1 MPKKKKKIGS
11 YPNAM
16 IIMSLTAAL
25 FLIGFCG
32 LLVIQSK
39 KLVSIIRQ
47 NIEVRVFV
55 DKSVTKEGQDSLLN
69 VLKTKPYVL
78 NYIVNNTDASNPITF
93 VSKEEAAKEF
103 IEGTKED
110 FTAFLGANPL
120 RDSYRVKIGEDYF
133 EETKLQLI
141 KKDIEKSPGVYE
153 VVYQEDLADNINR
166 NVTKIYAVL
175 ASFALI
181 MLIIIVLLV
190 NNTIKLAIYSQRFL
204 IRSMQLV
211 GATNG
216 FIQRPY
222 ILRGAMQGTIG
233 GILAGGLLIGLQ
245 QIAVRNVE
253 GLAMLQEY
261 NKLAILVG
269 VVLTLGILI
278 GIASTY
284 QSLARYL
291 RMALDDLY

>member
-1 MPKKKKKIGS
+1 MPKKKKIGS

-16 IIMSLTAAL
+16 IVMSLTAAL

-47 NIEVRVFV
+47 NIEVRVFL
-55 DKSVTKEGQDSLLN
+55 DKEETKAGQDSILSVIKAKPF
-69 VLKTKPYVL
+69 VLTSTEVK
-78 NYIVNNTDASNPITF
+78 PITF

-110 FTAFLGANPL
+110 FVTFLGENPL
-120 RDSYRVKIGEDYF
+120 RDSYRVKIQEDYF
-133 EETKLQLI
+133 EEAKLQQI
-141 KKDIEKSPGVYE
+141 KKELETIKGVYE

-166 NVTKIYAVL
+166 NVTKIYVVL

-222 ILRGAMQGTIG
+222 VMRGAIQGLIG
-233 GILAGGLLIGLQ
+233 GVLAGALLIGLQ
-245 QIAVRNVE
+245 QLAVRNVE
-253 GLAMLQEY
+253 GLGMLQEY
-261 NKLAILVG
+261 NKIIILVG
-269 VVLTLGILI
+269 SVLLLGILI
-278 GIASTY
+278 GVSSTY

>member
-1 MPKKKKKIGS
+1 MPKKKKIGS

-16 IIMSLTAAL
+16 IVMSLTAAL

-47 NIEVRVFV
+47 NIEVRVFIN
-55 DKSVTKEGQDSLLN
+55 KEVSKAGQDSILQIIQSRPF
-69 VLKTKPYVL
+69 VLKSTETK
-78 NYIVNNTDASNPITF
+78 AITF

-110 FTAFLGANPL
+110 FATFLGENPL
-120 RDSYRVKIGEDYF
+120 RDSYRVKIQEDYF
-133 EETKLQLI
+133 EEAKLQQI
-141 KKDIEKSPGVYE
+141 KKELDQVKGVYE

-166 NVTKIYAVL
+166 NVTKIYIVL
-175 ASFALI
+175 ASFALV

-216 FIQRPY
+216 FIQKPY
-222 ILRGAMQGTIG
+222 VLRGAIQGLVG
-233 GILAGGLLIGLQ
+233 GVVAALLLIGLQ
-245 QIAVRNVE
+245 QLAVRNVE

-261 NKLAILVG
+261 DKIVILVASVLGLG
-269 VVLTLGILI
+269 VAI
-278 GIASTY
+278 GVASTY

-291 RMALDDLY
+291 RMTLDDLY

>member
-1 MPKKKKKIGS
+1 MPKKKKIGS

-16 IIMSLTAAL
+16 IVMSLTAAL

-47 NIEVRVFV
+47 NIEVRVFLN
-55 DKSVTKEGQDSLLN
+55 KEETKTGQDSILN
-69 VLKTKPYVL
+69 IIKSKPYVL
-78 NYIVNNTDASNPITF
+78 TSTEVKPITF

-110 FTAFLGANPL
+110 FVTFLGENPL
-120 RDSYRVKIGEDYF
+120 RDSYRVKIQEDYF
-133 EETKLQLI
+133 EEAKLQLI
-141 KKDIEKSPGVYE
+141 KKDLEKIKGVYE
-153 VVYQEDLADNINR
+153 IVYQEDLADNINR
-166 NVTKIYAVL
+166 NVTKIYVVL

-222 ILRGAMQGTIG
+222 VMRGAIQGLIG
-233 GILAGGLLIGLQ
+233 GVLAGALLIGLQ
-245 QIAVRNVE
+245 QLAVRNVE

-261 NKLAILVG
+261 DKIVILVASVLSLG
-269 VVLTLGILI
+269 VLI
-278 GIASTY
+278 GISSTY

>member
-1 MPKKKKKIGS
+1 MPKKKKIGS

-16 IIMSLTAAL
+16 IVMSLTAAL

-47 NIEVRVFV
+47 NIEVRVFI
-55 DKSVTKEGQDSLLN
+55 DKQVSKAGQDSILHIIQAKPF
-69 VLKTKPYVL
+69 VLKSTETK
-78 NYIVNNTDASNPITF
+78 AITF

-110 FTAFLGANPL
+110 FGSFLGENPL
-120 RDSYRVKIGEDYF
+120 RDSYRVKIQEDYF
-133 EETKLQLI
+133 EEAKLQQI
-141 KKDIEKSPGVYE
+141 KKELDQVKGVYE

-166 NVTKIYAVL
+166 NVTKIYIVL

-222 ILRGAMQGTIG
+222 VMRGAIQGLIG
-233 GILAGGLLIGLQ
+233 GLIAAILLIGLQ
-245 QIAVRNVE
+245 QLAIRNVE
-253 GLAMLQEY
+253 GLALLQEY
-261 NKLAILVG
+261 DKIVILIASVLGLG
-269 VVLTLGILI
+269 VAI

>member
-1 MPKKKKKIGS
+1 MPKKKKIGS

-16 IIMSLTAAL
+16 IVMSLTAAL

-47 NIEVRVFV
+47 NIEVRVFL
-55 DKSVTKEGQDSLLN
+55 DKEETKAGQDSILN
-69 VLKTKPYVL
+69 IIKSKPYVL
-78 NYIVNNTDASNPITF
+78 VSPDVAPITY

-110 FTAFLGANPL
+110 FTAFLGENPL
-120 RDSYRVKIGEDYF
+120 RNSYRVKIGEDYF
-133 EETKLQLI
+133 EEAKLQLI
-141 KKDIEKSPGVYE
+141 KKEIEKIKGVYE

-166 NVTKIYAVL
+166 NVTKIYTVL

-181 MLIIIVLLV
+181 MLVIIVLLV

-222 ILRGAMQGTIG
+222 ILRGATQGLIG
-233 GILAGGLLIGLQ
+233 GFLAGGLLLGLQ
-245 QIAVRNVE
+245 QVAVRNVE
-253 GLAMLQEY
+253 GLGELQEY
-261 NKLAILVG
+261 EKIAILVG
-269 VVLTLGILI
+269 VVLILGVAI

>member
-1 MPKKKKKIGS
+1 MPKKKKIGS

-16 IIMSLTAAL
+16 IVMSLTAAL

-47 NIEVRVFV
+47 NIEVRVFLE
-55 DKSVTKEGQDSLLN
+55 KTETKAGQDSILN
-69 VLKTKPYVL
+69 LIKQKPFVLTSA
-78 NYIVNNTDASNPITF
+78 DEAPITF

-110 FTAFLGANPL
+110 FTTLLGENPL
-120 RDSYRVKIGEDYF
+120 RDSYRVKLHEDYF
-133 EETKLQLI
+133 EESKLQAI
-141 KKDIEKSPGVYE
+141 KKDIEKLKGVYE

-175 ASFALI
+175 SAFALI
-181 MLIIIVLLV
+181 MLVIIVLLV

-222 ILRGAMQGTIG
+222 IIRGATQGLI
-233 GILAGGLLIGLQ
+233 GGLLAIALLVGLQ
-245 QIAVRNVE
+245 QLAVRNVE
-253 GLAMLQEY
+253 GLLSLQEY
-261 NKLAILVG
+261 NKIIFLAVIIMLLG
-269 VVLTLGILI
+269 VLI
-278 GIASTY
+278 GIISTY
-284 QSLARYL
+284 QSLSRYL
-291 RMALDDLY
+291 RMTLDDLY

>member
-1 MPKKKKKIGS
+1 MPKKKKIGS

-16 IIMSLTAAL
+16 IVMSLSAAL

-32 LLVIQSK
+32 LLVVQSK
-39 KLVSIIRQ
+39 KLVSIIRE
-47 NIEVRVFV
+47 NIEVRIFLE
-55 DKSVTKEGQDSLLN
+55 KRITEQGQDSILTVIKN
-69 VLKTKPYVL
+69 QPYVL
-78 NYIVNNTDASNPITF
+78 VSSETTPITF

-110 FTAFLGANPL
+110 FTTLLGENPL
-120 RDSYRVKIGEDYF
+120 RDSYRVKIGEDFF
-133 EETKLQLI
+133 EEAKLQQI
-141 KKDIEKSPGVYE
+141 KKSLENLDGVYE
-153 VVYQEDLADNINR
+153 VVYQEDLADSINR
-166 NVTKIYAVL
+166 NVSKIYTIL

-181 MLIIIVLLV
+181 MLVIIVLLI

-222 ILRGAMQGTIG
+222 IMRGAMQGLTG
-233 GILAGGLLIGLQ
+233 GILAAGLLMVLQ
-245 QIAVRNVE
+245 QVAINNIE
-253 GLAMLQEY
+253 GLAVLQELD
-261 NKLAILVG
+261 KIFILLGILIV
-269 VVLTLGILI
+269 LGILI

-291 RMALDDLY
+291 KMTLDELY

>member
-1 MPKKKKKIGS
+1 MQKKKKIGS

-16 IIMSLTAAL
+16 IVMSLTAAL

-47 NIEVRVFV
+47 NIEVRVFL
-55 DKSVTKEGQDSLLN
+55 DKELSKTGQDSVLN
-69 VLKTKPYVL
+69 IIKAKPYVL
-78 NYIVNNTDASNPITF
+78 VSSEVKPITF
-93 VSKEEAAKEF
+93 FSKEEAAKEV
-103 IEGTKED
+103 IEDTKED
-110 FTAFLGANPL
+110 FIAFLGENPL

-133 EETKLQLI
+133 EEGKLQLI
-141 KKDIEKSPGVYE
+141 KKDLEQIGGTYE
-153 VVYQEDLADNINR
+153 VVYQEDLADSINK
-166 NVTKIYAVL
+166 NVTKIYIVL

-222 ILRGAMQGTIG
+222 ILRGATQGLIG
-233 GILAGGLLIGLQ
+233 GVVAGGLLVALQ
-245 QIAVRNVE
+245 QVAIRNVE
-253 GLAMLQEY
+253 GLSVLQEY
-261 NKLAILVG
+261 DKIVILVAII
-269 VVLTLGILI
+269 LILGISI

-284 QSLARYL
+284 QSLSRYL

>member
-1 MPKKKKKIGS
+1 MPKKKKIGS

-16 IIMSLTAAL
+16 IVMSLTAAL

-39 KLVSIIRQ
+39 KLVSIIRE
-47 NIEVRVFV
+47 NIEVRVFIN
-55 DKSVTKEGQDSLLN
+55 KEVSKTGQDSVFN
-69 VLKTKPYVL
+69 IIQAKPFVLKSAETKAIIY
-78 NYIVNNTDASNPITF
+78 

-103 IEGTKED
+103 IDGTKED
-110 FTAFLGANPL
+110 FASFLGENPL
-120 RDSYRVKIGEDYF
+120 RDSYRVKIQEDYF
-133 EETKLQLI
+133 EEAKLAQI
-141 KKDIEKSPGVYE
+141 KKDLEQIQGVYE

-166 NVTKIYAVL
+166 NVTKIYIVL

-181 MLIIIVLLV
+181 MLVIIVLLV

-222 ILRGAMQGTIG
+222 VLRGAIQGLVG
-233 GILAGGLLIGLQ
+233 GVVAALLLIGLQ
-245 QIAVRNVE
+245 QLAIRNVE

-261 NKLAILVG
+261 DKIVILVASVLALG
-269 VVLTLGILI
+269 VAI
-278 GIASTY
+278 GVASTY

>member
-1 MPKKKKKIGS
+1 MPKKKKIGS
-11 YPNAM
+11 YPNVM
-16 IIMSLTAAL
+16 IVVSLTAAL

-39 KLVSIIRQ
+39 KLVSIVKQ
-47 NIEVRVFV
+47 DLEVRVFL
-55 DKSVTKEGQDSLLN
+55 DKDLSKAGQDS
-69 VLKTKPYVL
+69 VLTIIKTKPYVL
-78 NYIVNNTDASNPITF
+78 NSPGIEPVVF
-93 VSKEEAAKEF
+93 FSKEEAAKEF
-103 IEGTKED
+103 IEDTKED
-110 FTAFLGANPL
+110 FTTLLGENPM
-120 RDSYRVKIGEDYF
+120 RDSYRIKINEDYF
-133 EETKLQLI
+133 EEAKLESIQKDLEQI
-141 KKDIEKSPGVYE
+141 KGAHEIVYPK
-153 VVYQEDLADNINR
+153 DLADNINR
-166 NVTKIYAVL
+166 NVTKIYIVL

-222 ILRGAMQGTIG
+222 LLRGAMQGLVG
-233 GILAGGLLIGLQ
+233 GIVAACLLIGLQ
-245 QIAVRNVE
+245 QIAVRNLE
-253 GLAMLQEY
+253 GLAVLQEY
-261 NKLAILVG
+261 DKIVILVAVVIALG
-269 VVLTLGILI
+269 VAI

-284 QSLARYL
+284 QSLTRYL

>member
-1 MPKKKKKIGS
+1 MPKKKKIGS

-16 IIMSLTAAL
+16 IVMSLTAAL

-32 LLVIQSK
+32 LLVLQSK

-47 NIEVRVFV
+47 NIEVRVFLE
-55 DKSVTKEGQDSLLN
+55 KSETKAGQDSILSVIKN
-69 VLKTKPYVL
+69 KPFVL
-78 NYIVNNTDASNPITF
+78 NSTEGTPITY
-93 VSKEEAAKEF
+93 VSREEAAKEF
-103 IEGTKED
+103 IQGTKED
-110 FTAFLGANPL
+110 FTTLLGENPL
-120 RDSYRVKIGEDYF
+120 RDSYRVKIQEDYF
-133 EETKLQLI
+133 EEAKLQGI
-141 KKDIEKSPGVYE
+141 KKEIEKIKGVYE

-175 ASFALI
+175 SSFALI

-222 ILRGAMQGTIG
+222 MIRGAIQGLI
-233 GILAGGLLIGLQ
+233 GGLLSVVLLIALQ
-245 QIAVRNVE
+245 QLAVRNVE
-253 GLAMLQEY
+253 GLLTLQEY
-261 NKLAILVG
+261 DKIALLVTILVS
-269 VVLTLGILI
+269 LGILI
-278 GIASTY
+278 GVISTY
-284 QSLARYL
+284 QSLSRYL
-291 RMALDDLY
+291 KMTLDDLY

>member
-1 MPKKKKKIGS
+1 
-11 YPNAM
+11 
-16 IIMSLTAAL
+16 MSLTAAL

-39 KLVSIIRQ
+39 KLVSVIRQ
-47 NIEVRVFV
+47 NIEVRTFL
-55 DKSVTKEGQDSLLN
+55 DKEETKAGQDSILN
-69 VLKTKPYVL
+69 LIKTKPYVL
-78 NYIVNNTDASNPITF
+78 VSTEVAPITF

-110 FTAFLGANPL
+110 FISFLGENPL
-120 RDSYRVKIGEDYF
+120 RDSYRIKISEDYF
-133 EETKLQLI
+133 EEAKLQLI
-141 KKDIEKSPGVYE
+141 KKDLEKIKGIYE

-166 NVTKIYAVL
+166 NVTKIYAIL
-175 ASFALI
+175 ASFALL

-222 ILRGAMQGTIG
+222 ILRGAMQGLIG
-233 GILAGGLLIGLQ
+233 GILAGGLLIVLQ
-245 QIAVRNVE
+245 QVAVRNVE

-261 NKLAILVG
+261 NKIGILVG
-269 VVLTLGILI
+269 VVLFLGIAI

>member
-1 MPKKKKKIGS
+1 
-11 YPNAM
+11 M
-16 IIMSLTAAL
+16 IVMSLTAAL

-39 KLVSIIRQ
+39 KLVSIIRE
-47 NIEVRVFV
+47 NIEVRVFLHK
-55 DKSVTKEGQDSLLN
+55 DTNQAAQDS
-69 VLKTKPYVL
+69 VLSVIQAKPFVL
-78 NYIVNNTDASNPITF
+78 RSTESKAIAF

-103 IEGTKED
+103 IQGTKED
-110 FTAFLGANPL
+110 FATFLGENPL
-120 RDSYRVKIGEDYF
+120 RDSYRVRIQEDYF
-133 EETKLQLI
+133 EEAKLQQI
-141 KKDIEKSPGVYE
+141 KKELEQIKGVYE

-166 NVTKIYAVL
+166 NVTKIYIVL

-181 MLIIIVLLV
+181 MLVIIVLLV

-222 ILRGAMQGTIG
+222 VLRGAIQGLVG
-233 GILAGGLLIGLQ
+233 GILAGLLLLGLQ
-245 QIAVRNVE
+245 QLAIRNVE
-253 GLAMLQEY
+253 GLALLQEY
-261 NKLAILVG
+261 DKIVILVAS
-269 VVLTLGILI
+269 VLTLGVAI

>member
-1 MPKKKKKIGS
+1 MPKKKKIGS

-16 IIMSLTAAL
+16 IVISLTAAL

-39 KLVSIIRQ
+39 KLVSIIRE
-47 NIEVRVFV
+47 NIEVRIFI
-55 DKSVTKEGQDSLLN
+55 DKEVNKAGQDSILN
-69 VLKTKPYVL
+69 VITAKPYVL
-78 NYIVNNTDASNPITF
+78 VSSEVQPIIF

-103 IEGTKED
+103 IQGTKED
-110 FTAFLGANPL
+110 FAEFLGENPL
-120 RDSYRVKIGEDYF
+120 RDSYRVKIKEDYF
-133 EETKLQLI
+133 EEAKLQLI
-141 KKDIEKSPGVYE
+141 KKDFEKIKGVYE
-153 VVYQEDLADNINR
+153 VVYQENLADNINR
-166 NVTKIYAVL
+166 NVTKIYIVL

-181 MLIIIVLLV
+181 MLIIIVLLI

-216 FIQRPY
+216 FIQKPFVM
-222 ILRGAMQGTIG
+222 RGAIQGLIG
-233 GILAGGLLIGLQ
+233 GILAGILLIVMQ

-261 NKLAILVG
+261 NKIAMLVA
-269 VVLTLGILI
+269 VVLILGILI
-278 GIASTY
+278 GVSSTY
-284 QSLARYL
+284 QSLSRYL
-291 RMALDDLY
+291 KMALDDLY

>member
-1 MPKKKKKIGS
+1 MPKKKKIGS

-16 IIMSLTAAL
+16 IVMSLTAAL

-55 DKSVTKEGQDSLLN
+55 DKEETQASQDSILSII
-69 VLKTKPYVL
+69 TAKPYVL
-78 NYIVNNTDASNPITF
+78 VSTETKPITF

-103 IEGTKED
+103 IAGTKED
-110 FTAFLGANPL
+110 FVAFLGENPL
-120 RDSYRVKIGEDYF
+120 RDSYRVKIQEDYF
-133 EETKLQLI
+133 EEAKLQLI
-141 KKDIEKSPGVYE
+141 KKDLEKIKGVYE
-153 VVYQEDLADNINR
+153 VVYQEDLADNINK
-166 NVTKIYAVL
+166 NVTKIYVVL

-222 ILRGAMQGTIG
+222 VMRGAIQGLIG
-233 GILAGGLLIGLQ
+233 GVLAAGLLIVLQ
-245 QIAVRNVE
+245 QLAVRNVE

-261 NKLAILVG
+261 NKIIILVAS
-269 VVLTLGILI
+269 VLTLGVLI
-278 GIASTY
+278 GVSSTY